1 MRSDVR
7 DSISKK
13 REAGM
18 ALSPRETLARMLLMR
33 RFEEM
38 VITLARAH
46 KLGRQHLAI
55 GNEAIGAAALMQLT
69 TGDLIYT
76 THRNHGHMIAR
87 GVDPGKALA
96 EILGR
101 AGGLCGGKAGT
112 WHMTDPSLGFQST
125 SAMVGG
131 SIGLSVG
138 GAFAIKHQKKANV
151 ALALFGDGALDEG
164 IAYEA
169 LNIASLYG
177 LPVLFLCEN
186 NSKEGEAQTS
196 RLATKELVAVP
207 QALKIP
213 CASVDGGDV
222 EAAEAAVASALAHV
236 RGGNGPYFLEAQLVR
251 WPGSHQIVHEFTTGV
266 TDVTAAWDSANA
278 SNAHAEWQRT
288 DPILRTARSLIAN
301 GTLTRDDVAA
311 LDNDA
316 TVIMAKAR
324 AYAEASPFPKPEAAL
339 TGAFVQA

>member
-1 MRSDVR
+1 
-7 DSISKK
+7 
-13 REAGM
+13 
-18 ALSPRETLARMLLMR
+18 MLLMR

-55 GNEAIGAAALMQLT
+55 GNEALGAAALMQLAD
-69 TGDLIYT
+69 GDLIYT

-101 AGGLCGGKAGT
+101 AGGLCGGKGGT

-138 GAFAIKHQKKANV
+138 GGFALKHKKTANV
-151 ALALFGDGALDEG
+151 AVALFGDGALDEG

-169 LNIASLYG
+169 LNIASLYA

-196 RLATKELVAVP
+196 RLATKELTAVP
-207 QALKIP
+207 TRAEDPLRVGRRRR
-213 CASVDGGDV
+213 SGGGGSGGGDGARACARRQRAV
-222 EAAEAAVASALAHV
+222 FPGGAAGALAGLAPDRARVHHRRHRRD
-236 RGGNGPYFLEAQLVR
+236 RGLGRREGER
-251 WPGSHQIVHEFTTGV
+251 TSTRSGS
-266 TDVTAAWDSANA
+266 A
-278 SNAHAEWQRT
+278 
-288 DPILRTARSLIAN
+288 PIRSCAPRARSSHAACSPAR
-301 GTLTRDDVAA
+301 TWSRSTTRP
-311 LDNDA
+311 
-316 TVIMAKAR
+316 T
-324 AYAEASPFPKPEAAL
+324 
-339 TGAFVQA
+339 

>member
-1 MRSDVR
+1 
-7 DSISKK
+7 
-13 REAGM
+13 M
-18 ALSPRETLARMLLMR
+18 ALSPRATLARMLLMR

-55 GNEAIGAAALMQLT
+55 GNEALGATALMQLVD
-69 TGDLIYT
+69 GDLIYT

-101 AGGLCGGKAGT
+101 AGGLNGGKGGT
-112 WHMTDPSLGFQST
+112 WHMTDPALGFQST

-138 GAFAIKHQKKANV
+138 GGFALKHQKKPNV
-151 ALALFGDGALDEG
+151 AVALFGDGALDEG

-169 LNIASLYG
+169 LNIASLYA

-196 RLATKELVAVP
+196 RLATKELTAVP
-207 QALKIP
+207 RALKIP
-213 CASVDGGDV
+213 CASVDGGDA
-222 EAAEAAVASALAHV
+222 EAAEQAVAAALAHV

-251 WPGSHQIVHEFTTGV
+251 WPGSHQIVHEFTTGI
-266 TDVTAAWDSANA
+266 TDVTAAWDSAKA
-278 SNAHAEWQRT
+278 SNEHVEWQRT
-288 DPILRTARSLIAN
+288 DPILRSARALMAR
-301 GTLTRDDVAA
+301 GALTREDVIA
-311 LDNDA
+311 LDTEASAAMA
-316 TVIMAKAR
+316 TAR
-324 AYAEASPFPKPEAAL
+324 AYAEASPYPKPEAAL
-339 TGAFVQA
+339 AGAFVSA

>member
-1 MRSDVR
+1 
-7 DSISKK
+7 
-13 REAGM
+13 M
-18 ALSPRETLARMLLMR
+18 ALSPRATLARMLMMR

-55 GNEAIGAAALMQLT
+55 GNEALGAAALMQLAD
-69 TGDLIYT
+69 GDLIYT

-101 AGGLCGGKAGT
+101 AGGLNGGKGGT
-112 WHMTDPSLGFQST
+112 WHMTDPARGFQST

-138 GAFAIKHQKKANV
+138 GGFALKHQNKPNV
-151 ALALFGDGALDEG
+151 AVALFGDGALDEG

-169 LNIASLYG
+169 LNIASLYA

-196 RLATKELVAVP
+196 RLATQELIAVP
-207 QALKIP
+207 RALKIP
-213 CASVDGGDV
+213 CASVDGGDA
-222 EAAEAAVASALAHV
+222 EAAEQAAAAALAHV
-236 RGGNGPYFLEAQLVR
+236 RGGHGPYFLEAQLVR

-266 TDVTAAWDSANA
+266 TDVTAAWDNAKA
-278 SNAHAEWQRT
+278 SNEHAEWQRT
-288 DPILRTARSLIAN
+288 DPILRSARTLIAR
-301 GTLTRDDVAA
+301 GVLSREDVIA
-311 LDNDA
+311 LDNEANAVMA
-316 TVIMAKAR
+316 TAR
-324 AYAEASPFPKPEAAL
+324 AFAEASPYPKPEAAL
-339 TGAFVQA
+339 AGVFVSA